1 MSGEPV
7 NSQVTP
13 AAAPGRRRVA
23 GRDGVWLQDSPNN
36 LMVINA
42 VLTTDRLDV
51 ETLRQ
56 LWTERVLEADGG
68 ERYPRF
74 GRRLVWEGRKAFWQD
89 DPGFDVANHVVIAD
103 DPSVRSRDE
112 LQEYVGRLASR
123 PLPPDRPLWQMLLI
137 PDFDDDGSAA
147 IFRIHHCMG
156 DGIGLLPILFS
167 LMDATP
173 EGNGMVF
180 PAVVDRGGK
189 PPNKLAMG
197 LRATLA
203 GPAILGQKFLWRPD
217 RSSLH
222 GQPLS
227 GDKRVGWTDA
237 IDVGLIK
244 EIKNRLG
251 TTVNDVLVACVAGA
265 FQRYATEHP
274 GERLEQLRVS
284 MPVNVRSRAD
294 MLKMENKFA
303 AVLLPLP
310 VTEEDPKERIHATKR
325 RMDALK
331 RSSEPIFT
339 YGVVS
344 LLLRTLPPRWS
355 RGIINYLANK
365 CTCVLSNVPG
375 PREPVFL
382 AGRRLRSMLFW
393 VPQRADIGIGV
404 SILSF
409 AGSLRLGVIAD
420 AALIEDPTAL
430 TRAFEDE
437 LHGIRNA
444 LDLGGPQSAVQP
456 SSEEAAAAAAG

>member
-1 MSGEPV
+1 
-7 NSQVTP
+7 
-13 AAAPGRRRVA
+13 
-23 GRDGVWLQDSPNN
+23 
-36 LMVINA
+36 
-42 VLTTDRLDV
+42 
-51 ETLRQ
+51 
-56 LWTERVLEADGG
+56 
-68 ERYPRF
+68 
-74 GRRLVWEGRKAFWQD
+74 
-89 DPGFDVANHVVIAD
+89 
-103 DPSVRSRDE
+103 
-112 LQEYVGRLASR
+112 
-123 PLPPDRPLWQMLLI
+123 MLLV
-137 PDFDDDGSAA
+137 PDFGDDGSAA

-217 RSSLH
+217 RSTLH

-265 FQRYATEHP
+265 FQRYAREHP

-294 MLKMENKFA
+294 LLKMENKFA

-310 VTEEDPKERIHATKR
+310 VTEDDPKERIHATKR
-325 RMDALK
+325 RMDILK

-344 LLLRTLPPRWS
+344 VLLRTLPPRWS
-355 RGIINYLANK
+355 RGIIDYLANK

-375 PREPVFL
+375 PREPVYL

-393 VPQRADIGIGV
+393 VPQRADIGIGI
-404 SILSF
+404 SLLSF

-420 AALIEDPTAL
+420 AALVEDPNAL
-430 TRAFEDE
+430 ARAFEDE
-437 LHGIRNA
+437 LHRVRDA
-444 LDLGGPQSAVQP
+444 LDLGAPP
-456 SSEEAAAAAAG
+456 SSPESPPAEPSSTEPSSAEPSSAGAAASG